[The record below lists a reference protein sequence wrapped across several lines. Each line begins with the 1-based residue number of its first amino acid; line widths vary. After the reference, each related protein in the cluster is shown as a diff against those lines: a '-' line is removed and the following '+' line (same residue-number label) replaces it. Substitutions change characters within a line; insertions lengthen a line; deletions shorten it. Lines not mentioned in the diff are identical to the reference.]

1 MVKEKKIQSD
11 LDRISDYCADSDLL
25 MNYDK
30 FFKITFSRNFNLS
43 QSTYMMNVITIKK
56 ITIIRDI
63 RVIFESRLIF
73 SNQIESVVPFILCN
87 SRLNFG
93 GVIRYPQYEYY
104 IDILSKSFGLLILE
118 NCSEKFESPFLYK
131 VLQGQ
136 LLVSVFRFS

>member
-1 MVKEKKIQSD
+1 MS
-11 LDRISDYCADSDLL
+11 L
-25 MNYDK
+25 
-30 FFKITFSRNFNLS
+30 SRNINLF
-43 QSTYMMNVITIKK
+43 QSTYMIHRIETKEVD
-56 ITIIRDI
+56 IIPDLG
-63 RVIFESRLIF
+63 VIFHSKLIF

-93 GVIRYPQYEYY
+93 GVIRYPQYKYY

-118 NCSEKFESPFLYK
+118 NCTEKFEFPFLYK